1 MDAKLGRQETVDGR
15 PAQQVV
21 FTIYLL
27 RNPISYS
34 RWIDVDTKLIL
45 HETMDAPGHHM
56 LSIYHAFNE
65 PVTIV
70 LPAVTDIGP
79 TPTVTR

>member
-1 MDAKLGRQETVDGR
+1 MDAQLGRQETVDGR

-21 FTIYLL
+21 FTLYLL
-27 RNPISYS
+27 RNQIPYT
-34 RWIDVDTKLIL
+34 RWIDVDTKMIL
-45 HETMDAPGHHM
+45 RETMDAPGHHM
-56 LSIYHAFNE
+56 LGIYHAFNE